1 MLNELQLEILEMN
14 QVKCDCLA
22 IKLCYWGW
30 RGAEQQCLLQ
40 SLFRNMAELLL
51 S

>member
-1 MLNELQLEILEMN
+1 MLNELQLGILDMN

-22 IKLCYWGW
+22 IELCYWGW
-30 RGAEQQCLLQ
+30 REVEQRCLLQ
-40 SLFRNMAELLL
+40 SLFRNMAEVLL